1 MVAITTLVFDDS
13 DSDYTAHLGPQVFG
27 GTSLNYDGSATGKR
41 IANADLMPP
50 VWFSSM
56 S

>member
-1 MVAITTLVFDDS
+1 VVAITTLVFDDS